1 MEFLEINF
9 LLNPD
14 SSENREILI
23 SELDDLGFD
32 SYWEEDDVFRAY
44 IMPVNFTAE
53 KLDELKNRN
62 EELFYFNYTIQN
74 LQERNWN
81 ELWERNFE
89 PVQINDQ
96 CAVRAP
102 FHKPFPKTPYEII
115 IEPKMAFGTAHH
127 ETTSMILDMMTDMDM
142 DRLSIL
148 DMGSGT
154 GVLSIMAKLKNAEK
168 VIAVDN
174 DDWACK
180 NTAENIIIN
189 KQDIQI
195 RKGDI
200 DAVHGETFD
209 IILANINRNILLR
222 HMPGYA
228 KMLKKNG
235 QIIFSG
241 FYTEDLESI
250 KGKAAKYGLKLVN
263 IETKNNWIA
272 ALFVA

>member
-9 LLNPD
+9 QLNPD

-44 IMPVNFTAE
+44 IMPSNFSAK
-53 KLDELKNRN
+53 KLDNLITKN
-62 EELFYFNYTIQN
+62 EELFYFEYTIEN

-102 FHKPFPKTPYEII
+102 FHKSFPDIPYEII

-127 ETTSMILDMMTDMDM
+127 ETTSMILDIMTNLDMEG
-142 DRLSIL
+142 LSIL

-154 GVLSIMAKLKNAEK
+154 GILAIMAKLKNANQ

-174 DDWACK
+174 DDWACQ

-189 KQDIQI
+189 NQDIKI

-200 DAVHGETFD
+200 DVVQGEKFD

-228 KMLKKNG
+228 KLLKKNG
-235 QIIFSG
+235 QIILSG
-241 FYTEDLESI
+241 FYSEDLESI
-250 KGKAAKYGLKLVN
+250 KEKAEKYGLKLIN
-263 IETKNNWIA
+263 IESKNNWIA